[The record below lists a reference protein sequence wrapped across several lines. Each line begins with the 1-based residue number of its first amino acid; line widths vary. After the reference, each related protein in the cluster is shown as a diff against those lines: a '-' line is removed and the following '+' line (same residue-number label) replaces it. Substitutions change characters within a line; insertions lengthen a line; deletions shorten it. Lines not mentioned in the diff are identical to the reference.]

1 MNFDKKY
8 REWQDWP
15 ECITSVNNV
24 PINSKKVSFYR
35 EKNSHKSISEF
46 SSIKKLLAKQVNQ
59 DYLNEISKLENLE
72 YLEIQILTA
81 EDLKPLAD
89 LKKLQT
95 LKLEG
100 VRKANE
106 FCFLEKMESLTKLFI
121 ENSKN
126 ISFLSFLSKTHNLV
140 ALGIEGGMYT
150 KQKIDSLEPISRLNK
165 LEALF
170 MSSVQLKDKNL
181 DYLATI
187 PNLKYLGAARFAP
200 KSSFESLRKNMPKLI
215 CNWCDNYE
223 V

>member
-15 ECITSVNNV
+15 ECITSTSDIS
-24 PINSKKVSFYR
+24 INSKKVSFYR
-35 EKNSHKSISEF
+35 EKDSHKGISEF
-46 SSIKKLLAKQVNQ
+46 KLIKKLLAKQVNQ
-59 DYLNEISKLENLE
+59 EFLNEISKLESLE
-72 YLEIQILTA
+72 YLEIEILTA
-81 EDLKPLAD
+81 EDLTPLTN
-89 LKKLQT
+89 LKKLRT

-100 VRKANE
+100 IRKANE
-106 FCFLEKMESLTKLFI
+106 FSFLEKMESLTKLFI
-121 ENSKN
+121 ENAKN
-126 ISFLSFLSKTHNLV
+126 ISNLSFLSKAHNLV
-140 ALGIEGGMYT
+140 AIGLEGGMYT
-150 KQKIDSLEPISRLNK
+150 KQKIDSLEPISCLNK

-200 KSSFESLRKNMPKLI
+200 KSSFESLRKNMPKLS
-215 CNWCDNYE
+215 CNWCDNYD